1 MIHWSL
7 VTGLVGVVA
16 ARLGT
21 ARLDRRGLTRQP
33 EVFWALGLAALLPAW
48 LITFIGLLGSAR
60 DGRPGRSLL
69 LSVAAAL
76 LGVIVTDARVRRLR
90 QAGGSCQAAR
100 YWRLGVWALLPAWAI
115 ALLGHV
121 WP

>member
-7 VTGLVGVVA
+7 VAGLVGVVGT
-16 ARLGT
+16 RLGL
-21 ARLDRRGLTRQP
+21 ARLDRRGSAQPP
-33 EVFWALGLAALLPAW
+33 EVSWALGLVALLPAW
-48 LITFIGLLGSAR
+48 LIAFMGLLGSAR
-60 DGRPGRSLL
+60 DGQPGRSLL

-90 QAGGSCQAAR
+90 EAGDSGRAAR
-100 YWRLGVWALLPAWAI
+100 YWLLGVWALLPAWAI